1 MQEDN
6 NSHDQLKL
14 KNQLCFPLY
23 AASRLMT
30 RLYQPHL
37 EELELTYPQYLVLM
51 VLWEE
56 SPLTVKKLGNKIM
69 LNTNTLTPLLKRMEK
84 QEIIVRE
91 RSKEDERTV
100 LISLTKKGINLK
112 YKAENIPFELITDM
126 DYPLESIYELKDSL
140 DKFINHITQQNK

>member
-1 MQEDN
+1 MQENN

-37 EELELTYPQYLVLM
+37 EVLELTYPQYLVLM

-56 SPLTVKKLGNKIM
+56 SPLTVKKLGDKIM

-100 LISLTKKGINLK
+100 LISLTKKGLNLK
-112 YKAENIPFELITDM
+112 YKAENIPFDLITDM

>member
-1 MQEDN
+1 MQDDN
-6 NSHDQLKL
+6 NSHDQLRL

-30 RLYQPHL
+30 RLYQPYL

-56 SPLTVKKLGNKIM
+56 DSLTVKKLSDKLM

-84 QEIIVRE
+84 QEIITRQ
-91 RSKEDERTV
+91 RSTEDERSV
-100 LISLTKKGINLK
+100 IINLTKKGQNIK
-112 YKAENIPFELITDM
+112 YKAENIPFDLINDM
-126 DYPLESIYELKDSL
+126 EYPLEYIYELKDSL
-140 DKFINHITQQNK
+140 DKFINHITTQNK

>member
-1 MQEDN
+1 V
-6 NSHDQLKL
+6 
-14 KNQLCFPLY
+14 
-23 AASRLMT
+23 
-30 RLYQPHL
+30 
-37 EELELTYPQYLVLM
+37 LELTYPQYLVLM

-56 SPLTVKKLGNKIM
+56 SPLTVKKLGDKIM

-100 LISLTKKGINLK
+100 LISLTKKGLNLK
-112 YKAENIPFELITDM
+112 YKAENIPFDLITDM

>member
-100 LISLTKKGINLK
+100 LISLTKKGLNLK

>member
-37 EELELTYPQYLVLM
+37 EVLELTYPQYLVLM

-56 SPLTVKKLGNKIM
+56 SPLTVKKLGDKIM

-100 LISLTKKGINLK
+100 LISLTKKGLNLK
-112 YKAENIPFELITDM
+112 YKAENIPFDLITDM